1 MGKADLHI
9 HTTSSDGMLSPE
21 EVVKWAVYK
30 KLSAIGI
37 TDHDTIKGIQPAID
51 YSINYKIE
59 IVPGIE
65 LSTEYNEEEIHI
77 LGYYIDYKKDWLQ
90 QKLNEI
96 YESRYNRAIKMI
108 EKLSDLGIQIT
119 LQQVKNIAE
128 AGTIGRPHIARAM
141 QERGY
146 IDNMKDAFKKYIG
159 KGCPAYVERYKI
171 TCEEAIDM
179 IKTLGGV
186 PVLAHPGLINNKVNL
201 NKILDIGIE
210 GIEVYHSKHDD
221 ETIRNTYKLAVDR
234 KLLITGGSDCH
245 GIFINNEPILG
256 NIWVDYKNVQLLK
269 EKSEYMN
276 IKRFY

>member
-1 MGKADLHI
+1 MSKADLHI

-77 LGYYIDYKKDWLQ
+77 LGYYIDYKKDWFQ

-141 QERGY
+141 QEKGY

-179 IKTLGGV
+179 IKALGGV
-186 PVLAHPGLINNKVNL
+186 PVLAHPGLINSKVNL

-221 ETIRNTYKLAVDR
+221 ETVRNTYKLAVDR

>member
-96 YESRYNRAIKMI
+96 YESRYNRAIKI
-108 EKLSDLGIQIT
+108 IDKLSDLGIQIT
-119 LQQVKNIAE
+119 LEQVKNIAE
-128 AGTIGRPHIARAM
+128 SGTIGRPHIARAM
-141 QERGY
+141 QEKGY

-179 IKTLGGV
+179 IKALGGV
-186 PVLAHPGLINNKVNL
+186 PVLAHPGLISSKVNL